1 MREAKLRVKTFQNF
15 IIDEKLRFAISAS
28 LRFTILT
35 QIQMTNK
42 LASFSTIDI
51 FSKKF
56 WTEKKDED
64 SSEEDSDMES

>member
-56 WTEKKDED
+56 
-64 SSEEDSDMES
+64 